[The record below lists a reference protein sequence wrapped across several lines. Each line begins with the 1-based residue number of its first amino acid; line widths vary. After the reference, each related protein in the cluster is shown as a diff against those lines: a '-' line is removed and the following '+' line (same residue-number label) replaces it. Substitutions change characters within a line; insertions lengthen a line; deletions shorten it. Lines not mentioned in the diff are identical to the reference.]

1 MAQARWRGLPGRT
14 NLSTRIERGSSTT
27 HLHDVM
33 FEITM
38 QIARG
43 AIQANVRCGL
53 KLYHIELSSETGL
66 PKTEYIELYIF
77 LHIANQ
83 IQFKMSEPVTSTT
96 CDSGTSTFSIDNQ
109 CDEFTPGRYLT
120 QRAKLQAAMC
130 PPNRRMGMWRMER
143 VRRGRKVTGE
153 GAIAPSSQRH

>member
-1 MAQARWRGLPGRT
+1 
-14 NLSTRIERGSSTT
+14 
-27 HLHDVM
+27 M

-38 QIARG
+38 QIARE

-66 PKTEYIELYIF
+66 PKQNTLNYTF
-77 LHIANQ
+77 LQIAIQ
-83 IQFKMSEPVTSTT
+83 IQIKMSEPATSAT